1 MGYALRKDLS
11 NSGTIAA
18 LQMALANRVYH
29 QPLIHHSDRGLQY
42 GSGAY
47 VSILQAHQIQ
57 ISMTQ
62 NGDPY
67 ENAIA
72 ERVNGI
78 LKEEFYLGE
87 QFIDY
92 DQALAH
98 IQDSIRIYNQQ
109 RPHLS
114 CQMLTP
120 QQAHQGQPMQM
131 EKWKKNI
138 KKPLPSTQ
146 ITPII
151 APNK

>member
-11 NSGTIAA
+11 NSATIAA

-29 QPLIHHSDRGLQY
+29 QPLIHHSHRGLQY
-42 GSGAY
+42 CSGAY
-47 VSILQAHQIQ
+47 VSILQTHQIQ

-67 ENAIA
+67 ENAVA

-92 DQALAH
+92 DHALTP

-109 RPHLS
+109 RPHVS

-120 QQAHQGQPMQM
+120 QQAHQGQPRQM
-131 EKWKKNI
+131 KKWKKNI
-138 KKPLPSTQ
+138 KKAL
-146 ITPII
+146 
-151 APNK
+151 A